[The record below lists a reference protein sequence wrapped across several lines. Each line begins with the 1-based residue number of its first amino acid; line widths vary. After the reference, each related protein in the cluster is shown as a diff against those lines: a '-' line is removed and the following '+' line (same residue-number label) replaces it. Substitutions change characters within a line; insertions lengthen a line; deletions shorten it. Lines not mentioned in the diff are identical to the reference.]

1 MASQRNI
8 VEYKIIKS
16 VHNYEYDNSG
26 YATRMRFMDAVKD
39 INTKIKEVLERGYQP
54 YGDLKFIYTCKD
66 MENYYLL
73 QTVVKYEPSLLP
85 TNILPPTYDEAR
97 RL

>member
-16 VHNYEYDNSG
+16 VHNYEHDGS
-26 YATRMRFMDAVKD
+26 RMRFIDAVKD
-39 INTKIKEVLERGYQP
+39 MNNKIKEVLERGYQP
-54 YGDLKFIYTCKD
+54 YGDIKFIYTSD
-66 MENYYLL
+66 EMQNYYLL
-73 QTVVKYEPSLLP
+73 QTVVKYEPYLSP

>member
-26 YATRMRFMDAVKD
+26 YSTRMRFMDAVKD

-54 YGDLKFIYTCKD
+54 YGDIKFIYTSD
-66 MENYYLL
+66 EMQNYYLL
-73 QTVVKYEPSLLP
+73 QTVVKYEP
-85 TNILPPTYDEAR
+85 
-97 RL
+97 